1 MVAQEFVEHVFKL
14 HGMPS
19 TIDTTIRVM
28 AKLRWLTGAWRP
40 ILVVY
45 GYPPPHIA
53 SYEKGTAKLDI
64 IEQGLLARDNLLDM
78 LKTNL
83 LVAQNRMKAQA
94 NKHRRE
100 KEFEVGDL
108 VYLKLVPY
116 QLQSL
121 AAHAFHK
128 LHPRFY
134 GPYEVL
140 ERIGS
145 VAYKLKL
152 PTDSKIHPVF
162 HVSCLKKH
170 LGPGVSPLTT
180 LPVMIEDGLQS
191 REPMSILQRRVYRK
205 GNGAGVQLLVH
216 WKGSKEE
223 DATWED
229 YDELAKKFLDFS
241 L

>member
-1 MVAQEFVEHVFKL
+1 
-14 HGMPS
+14 
-19 TIDTTIRVM
+19 
-28 AKLRWLTGAWRP
+28 
-40 ILVVY
+40 
-45 GYPPPHIA
+45 
-53 SYEKGTAKLDI
+53 
-64 IEQGLLARDNLLDM
+64 
-78 LKTNL
+78 
-83 LVAQNRMKAQA
+83 MKAQA

-121 AAHAFHK
+121 VAHAFHK

-152 PTDSKIHPVF
+152 LTDSKIHPVF

-180 LPVMIEDGLQS
+180 LPVVTEDGLQS

-205 GNGAGVQLLVH
+205 GNGAGVQLLIH

-229 YDELAKKFLDFS
+229 YDELAKKFPDFF